1 MDDLATPAD
10 LRRYARARK
19 PDESNGGSD
28 IWKRWALRTM
38 ADDWAIKLHVS
49 TPIWPW
55 MRVRVEGLLLG
66 SGMSMLAWLLE
77 RMVMRSTQHLGAT
90 ANEN

>member
-1 MDDLATPAD
+1 MDHLTIPTD

-19 PDESNGGSD
+19 PDESDGGSD
-28 IWKRWALRTM
+28 IWKRWTLRTM

-49 TPIWPW
+49 KPISPW

-66 SGMSMLAWLLE
+66 FGMSMAAWLLE
-77 RMVMRSTQHLGAT
+77 RMVLRSTEHLGA
-90 ANEN
+90 AGNEN